1 MVEFLKDTVDLM
13 CSEDYKE
20 RFKAEYYQ
28 LKIRYEKLKNLNNRI
43 EAYEQDMY
51 NANVEFIKK
60 VKKPEVR
67 CPNELLLKQQ
77 EIMREL
83 LHVLEVRAILE
94 NIDL

>member
-13 CSEDYKE
+13 CSENYKE

-51 NANVEFIKK
+51 NSNVEFIKK
-60 VKKPEVR
+60 AKKPEVR

-83 LHVLEVRAILE
+83 LHVLEVRAVLE

>member
-51 NANVEFIKK
+51 NGNVEFIKRT
-60 VKKPEVR
+60 KKPEIR

-77 EIMREL
+77 EIMSGL
-83 LHVLEVRAILE
+83 LHVLEVRAVLE